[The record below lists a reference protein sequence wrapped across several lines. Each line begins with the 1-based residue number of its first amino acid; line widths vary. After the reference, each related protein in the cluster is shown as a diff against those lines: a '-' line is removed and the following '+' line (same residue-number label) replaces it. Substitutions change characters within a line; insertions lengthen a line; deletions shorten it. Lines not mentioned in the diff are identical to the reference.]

1 MLIFTM
7 KKIVLTLLIL
17 VFLNTVS
24 FSKIITDNVKIKIP
38 QNFYTYEFTLKELI
52 NTYPEIKGLKE
63 DPTIKDLSNIFDLNT
78 KVIMITNNKN
88 KVEFFNNLIKDPKFL
103 DNPKFNFLIEELN
116 KIGTSKNKDEI
127 YNSYLTSLKKLE
139 FYNDK
144 TMWIYVG
151 DMEINN
157 IDTVDILE
165 LKKQLKKEILNFEK
179 DTSST
184 TLGWKIDNFDV
195 DKNYFNEP
203 VFTMKFELNKPVNA
217 ISKGIISF
225 KGKKG
230 IMAYINCYNNCEYID
245 TLFNNVLQPS
255 FLLQKSNYIKTD
267 NVKQDKDIPKQLEEL
282 NNLYK
287 LGALTEKEFKA
298 AKAKILQ

>member
-1 MLIFTM
+1 M

-17 VFLNTVS
+17 IFLNTVS

-52 NTYPEIKGLKE
+52 RTYPEIKGLKE

-103 DNPKFNFLIEELN
+103 DNPKFNFLITELN
-116 KIGTSKNKDEI
+116 KISTSKNKDEI
-127 YNSYLTSLKKLE
+127 YDSYLTSLKKLE

-144 TMWIYVG
+144 TIWIYVG

-203 VFTMKFELNKPVNA
+203 IFTMKFELNKPVNA

>member
-1 MLIFTM
+1 MN
-7 KKIVLTLLIL
+7 KIVLTLLTL
-17 VFLNTVS
+17 LFLNTVS

-63 DPTIKDLSNIFDLNT
+63 DPTIKDLSNMFGLNT

-88 KVEFFNNLIKDPKFL
+88 KVEFFNNFIKNPKFL
-103 DNPKFNFLIEELN
+103 DNPKFNFLNIELD
-116 KIGTSKNKDEI
+116 KIFTSKNNDEVI
-127 YNSYLTSLKKLE
+127 NSYLNLLKKLE

-144 TMWIYVG
+144 TIWIHVG
-151 DMEINN
+151 DIEINN

-179 DTSST
+179 DTRST

-195 DKNYFNEP
+195 EKNYFNEP
-203 VFTMKFELNKPVNA
+203 VFAMKFELNRPANA

-230 IMAYINCYNNCEYID
+230 IMAYLNCFNNCEYVD
-245 TLFNNVLQPS
+245 SLFNSILQPS

-287 LGALTEKEFKA
+287 SGALTEKEFKA

>member
-1 MLIFTM
+1 M
-7 KKIVLTLLIL
+7 KKIALTLLTLI
-17 VFLNTVS
+17 FLNTVS
-24 FSKIITDNVKIKIP
+24 FSKIITDNLKIKIP

-52 NTYPEIKGLKE
+52 NTYPEIKGLSE
-63 DPTIKDLSNIFDLNT
+63 DPTIKNLSSLFNLNT

-103 DNPKFNFLIEELN
+103 DNPKFNFLIAELN
-116 KIGTSKNKDEI
+116 KISTSKNKDEI
-127 YNSYLTSLKKLE
+127 YDSYLTSLKKLE

-144 TMWIYVG
+144 TIWIYVG

-230 IMAYINCYNNCEYID
+230 IMAYVNCYNNCAYID
-245 TLFNNVLQPS
+245 SFFNNVLQPS
-255 FLLQKSNYIKTD
+255 SLLQKSNYIKTD

-287 LGALTEKEFKA
+287 SGALTEKEFKA

>member
-1 MLIFTM
+1 M
-7 KKIVLTLLIL
+7 KKIGLTFLTLL
-17 VFLNTVS
+17 FLNTVS

-52 NTYPEIKGLKE
+52 NSYPEIKGLKE

-88 KVEFFNNLIKDPKFL
+88 KVEFFNNFIKNPKFL
-103 DNPKFNFLIEELN
+103 DNPKFNFLNIELD
-116 KIGTSKNKDEI
+116 KIFTSKNNDEVI
-127 YNSYLTSLKKLE
+127 NSYLNLLKKLE

-144 TMWIYVG
+144 TIWIHVG
-151 DMEINN
+151 DIEINN

-179 DTSST
+179 DTRST

-195 DKNYFNEP
+195 EKNYFNEP
-203 VFTMKFELNKPVNA
+203 VFAMKFELNRPVNA

-230 IMAYINCYNNCEYID
+230 IMAYLNCFNNCEYVD
-245 TLFNNVLQPS
+245 SLFNSILQPS

-287 LGALTEKEFKA
+287 SGALTEKEFKA

>member
-1 MLIFTM
+1 M
-7 KKIVLTLLIL
+7 KKIALTLLTLI
-17 VFLNTVS
+17 FLNTVS
-24 FSKIITDNVKIKIP
+24 FSKIITDNLKIKIP

-52 NTYPEIKGLKE
+52 NTYPEIKGLSE
-63 DPTIKDLSNIFDLNT
+63 DPTIKDLSNLFNLNT

-103 DNPKFNFLIEELN
+103 DNPKFNFLITELN
-116 KIGTSKNKDEI
+116 KISTSKNKDEI
-127 YNSYLTSLKKLE
+127 YDSYLTSLKKLE

-144 TMWIYVG
+144 TIWIYVG

-230 IMAYINCYNNCEYID
+230 IMAYVNCYNNCAYID
-245 TLFNNVLQPS
+245 LFFNNVLQPS
-255 FLLQKSNYIKTD
+255 SLLQKSNYIKTD

-287 LGALTEKEFKA
+287 SGALTEKEFKA

>member
-1 MLIFTM
+1 M
-7 KKIVLTLLIL
+7 KKIGLTLLTL
-17 VFLNTVS
+17 LFLNTVS

-63 DPTIKDLSNIFDLNT
+63 DPTIKDLSNMFGLNT

-88 KVEFFNNLIKDPKFL
+88 KVEFFNNFIKDPKFL
-103 DNPKFNFLIEELN
+103 DNPKFNFLNIELD
-116 KIGTSKNKDEI
+116 KIFTSKNNDEVI
-127 YNSYLTSLKKLE
+127 NSYLNLLKKLE

-144 TMWIYVG
+144 TIWIHVG
-151 DMEINN
+151 DIEINN

-179 DTSST
+179 DTRST

-195 DKNYFNEP
+195 EKNYFNEP
-203 VFTMKFELNKPVNA
+203 VFAMKFELNRPVNA

-230 IMAYINCYNNCEYID
+230 IMAYLNCFNNCEYVD
-245 TLFNNVLQPS
+245 SLFNSILQPS

-287 LGALTEKEFKA
+287 SGALTEKEFKA

>member
-1 MLIFTM
+1 M

>member
-1 MLIFTM
+1 M
-7 KKIVLTLLIL
+7 KKVLLTVLIL
-17 VFLNTVS
+17 LFLNTIS
-24 FSKIITDNVKIKIP
+24 FSKVISENVKIKIP
-38 QNFYTYEFTLKELI
+38 LNFYTYEFTLKELI
-52 NTYPEIKGLKE
+52 KTYPEIKGLSE

-103 DNPKFNFLIEELN
+103 DNPKFNFLIAELN
-116 KIGTSKNKDEI
+116 KISTSKNKDEI
-127 YNSYLTSLKKLE
+127 YDSYLTSLKKLE

-144 TMWIYVG
+144 TIWIYVG

-230 IMAYINCYNNCEYID
+230 IMAYVNCYNNCEYID
-245 TLFNNVLQPS
+245 SFFNNVLQPS
-255 FLLQKSNYIKTD
+255 SLLQKSNYIKTD

-287 LGALTEKEFKA
+287 SGALTEKEFKA

>member
-1 MLIFTM
+1 M
-7 KKIVLTLLIL
+7 KKIGLTLLTL
-17 VFLNTVS
+17 LFLNTVS

-63 DPTIKDLSNIFDLNT
+63 DPTIKDLSNMFGLNT

-88 KVEFFNNLIKDPKFL
+88 KVEFFNNFIKNPKFL
-103 DNPKFNFLIEELN
+103 DNPKFNFLNIELD
-116 KIGTSKNKDEI
+116 KIFTSKNNDEVI
-127 YNSYLTSLKKLE
+127 NSYLNLLKKLE

-144 TMWIYVG
+144 TIWIHVG
-151 DMEINN
+151 DIEINN

-179 DTSST
+179 DTRST

-195 DKNYFNEP
+195 EKNYFNEP
-203 VFTMKFELNKPVNA
+203 VFAMKFELNRPANA

-230 IMAYINCYNNCEYID
+230 IMAYLNCFNNCEYVD
-245 TLFNNVLQPS
+245 SLFNSILQPS

-287 LGALTEKEFKA
+287 SGALTEKEFKA

>member
-1 MLIFTM
+1 M
-7 KKIVLTLLIL
+7 KKIGLTLLTL
-17 VFLNTVS
+17 LFLNTVS
-24 FSKIITDNVKIKIP
+24 FSKIITDDVKIKIP

-63 DPTIKDLSNIFDLNT
+63 DPTIKDLSNMFGLNT

-88 KVEFFNNLIKDPKFL
+88 KVEFFNNFIKNPKFL
-103 DNPKFNFLIEELN
+103 DNPKFNFLNIELD
-116 KIGTSKNKDEI
+116 KIFTSKNNDEVI
-127 YNSYLTSLKKLE
+127 NSYLNLLKKLE

-144 TMWIYVG
+144 TIWIHVG
-151 DMEINN
+151 DIEINN

-179 DTSST
+179 DTRST

-195 DKNYFNEP
+195 EKNYFNEP
-203 VFTMKFELNKPVNA
+203 VFAMKFELNRPVNA

-230 IMAYINCYNNCEYID
+230 IMAYLNCFNNCEYVD
-245 TLFNNVLQPS
+245 SLFNSILQPS

-287 LGALTEKEFKA
+287 SGALTEKEFKA